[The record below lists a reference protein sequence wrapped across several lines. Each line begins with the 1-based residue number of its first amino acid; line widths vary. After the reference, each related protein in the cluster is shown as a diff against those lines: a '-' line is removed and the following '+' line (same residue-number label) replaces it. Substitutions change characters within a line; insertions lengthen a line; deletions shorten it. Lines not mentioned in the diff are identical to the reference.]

1 MANLKDTLIKIQKE
15 MKAPKNQYNSF
26 GGYNYRSCEDVLNAI
41 KPYLDGVYLNLQ
53 DEIICVGERYYI
65 KATATLSDDD
75 HSISSVAYAREPLS
89 KKGMDEA
96 QVTGATSSYARKYAL
111 NGLLCI
117 DDVRDNDQSGPH
129 EQLNNHANS
138 SKKLMATSDQ
148 IKKINEL
155 IEQKNI
161 AKEQIQKALAQAG
174 VESINDL
181 NVDQAALWVQRLMQR

>member
-1 MANLKDTLIKIQKE
+1 MANLKSKLIKIQKE

-53 DEIICVGERYYI
+53 DEIVCVGERYYI

-129 EQLNNHANS
+129 EQLNNHASS

-148 IKKINEL
+148 IKKINKL
-155 IEQKNI
+155 IEEKNI
-161 AKEQIQKALAQAG
+161 ASEQIKKALAQAG
-174 VESINDL
+174 VESIKEL